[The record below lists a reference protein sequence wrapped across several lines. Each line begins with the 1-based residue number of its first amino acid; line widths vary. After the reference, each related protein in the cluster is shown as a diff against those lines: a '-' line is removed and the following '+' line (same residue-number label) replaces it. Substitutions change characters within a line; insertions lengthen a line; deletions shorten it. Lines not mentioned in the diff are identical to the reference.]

1 MSTQPFFL
9 SALLASFLF
18 VTGTAHAAGTSVG
31 VSAAVGQS
39 DSYAYSLFLRQTYEP
54 WLSGNVGELTP
65 NIEIGGH
72 AWTHDDTDTVWGAY
86 AAPGVTFTL
95 FTNSALQP
103 YLGGSLGGVINS
115 EDHIGSRDLGSHAL
129 FRTKGVVGV
138 QFGESLNHRLQGEY
152 INYSNWGIANTND
165 GYSTYGV
172 SYGYSF

>member
-1 MSTQPFFL
+1 MSSKPSFL
-9 SALLASFLF
+9 LALLMSLFF
-18 VTGTAHAAGTSVG
+18 VTGTAYGAGTSAG
-31 VSAAVGQS
+31 FSAARGQS
-39 DSYAYSLFLRQTYEP
+39 DSYAYSLFLRQSYEP
-54 WLSGNVGELTP
+54 WLSGSIGELAP
-65 NIEIGGH
+65 NVEIGGH

-95 FTNSALQP
+95 FTNAALQP
-103 YLGGSLGGVINS
+103 YMGGSLGGAINS
-115 EDHIGSRDLGSHAL
+115 EDKVGARDLGSHAL

-152 INYSNWGIANTND
+152 INYSNWGIANTDD